1 MGSWCNRLAQEA
13 YTFKVGSSSLSLP
26 IIKYKTMVIEV
37 SDFYKNKGYV
47 TAYLAI
53 NKEPRRV
60 CTLRKADGTMTSM
73 SYAKYLYTS
82 YYNCDVDSCYHIDH
96 INGNKMDDRIE
107 NLQKISGTYNRQK
120 DHKHKEMVICI
131 CPVCGKEFLFERRN
145 LSTHPNP
152 CCSRRCGG
160 IKSHWK

>member
-1 MGSWCNRLAQEA
+1 MKEEA
-13 YTFKVGSSSLSLP
+13 SDY
-26 IIKYKTMVIEV
+26 YKA
-37 SDFYKNKGYV
+37 KGFDTVYIA
-47 TAYLAI
+47 T

-60 CTLRKADGTMTSM
+60 ATLRNSTTKQMTSM

-82 YYNCDVDSCYHIDH
+82 YHKVDIPKGDEIDH

-107 NLQKISGTYNRQK
+107 NLQVISGKYNRQK
-120 DHKHKEMVICI
+120 DHSIKEMVVRI
-131 CPVCGKEFLFERRN
+131 CPVCKREFLFEKGN

-152 CCSRRCGG
+152 CCSRKCGG